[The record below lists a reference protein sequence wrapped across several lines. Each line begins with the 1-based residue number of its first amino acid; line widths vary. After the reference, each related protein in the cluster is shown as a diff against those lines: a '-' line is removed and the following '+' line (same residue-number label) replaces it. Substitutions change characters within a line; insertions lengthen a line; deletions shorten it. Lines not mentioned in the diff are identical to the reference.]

1 MVRIQSSGS
10 NARTVAILGALD
22 TKGAEFE
29 FLKNEIEQRGH
40 RTLVI
45 DAGVLAPP
53 PFSPDVSRED
63 VARAAGVEIS
73 SLIEARDRGAAVAA
87 MGRGAEAVV
96 SQLYSGGRFDA
107 IIGMGGSAGTAI
119 GTQAMRALPLGVPKL
134 MVSTLAG
141 GDVTGFVGVKDIVMV
156 PTVVD
161 ISGLNRISRRV
172 LAQAAGAICGMAES
186 RVRTTAEKALVSA
199 TMFGNT
205 TDCVER
211 ARARLEQAG
220 YEVLVFH
227 ATGTGGR
234 VMESLVEAGDIAGV
248 LDVTTTEWADEL
260 IGGVL
265 AAGPS
270 RLEAAARSGTPA
282 VIAPG
287 CLDMVNFWAPET
299 VPQKFASRRFYPHN
313 PNVTLMRTTPEEN
326 AELGRLLSGKLN
338 FSKGPVA
345 VYLPLRGISVISA
358 PGGPFYWPEADAALF
373 DALRRN
379 LRPDIPVYEIDANIN
394 DPVFADAVAQGLI
407 EMLESKKMR
416 ETV

>member
-1 MVRIQSSGS
+1 MVRIQGS
-10 NARTVAILGALD
+10 VTRTVAIIGALD
-22 TKGAEFE
+22 TKGVEFE
-29 FLKNEIEQRGH
+29 FLKSEIEQRGH

-63 VARAAGVEIS
+63 VARAAGAELS
-73 SLIEARDRGAAVAA
+73 SLIQARDRGAAIAA
-87 MGRGAEAVV
+87 MGRGAEAIV
-96 SQLYSGGRFDA
+96 SQLYSEGRFDA

-141 GDVTGFVGVKDIVMV
+141 GDVTGFVGIKDIVMV

-172 LAQAAGAICGMAES
+172 LVQAAGAICGMAES
-186 RVRTTAEKALVSA
+186 RVRPTAEKALVSA

-234 VMESLVEAGDIAGV
+234 VMENLVEAGDISGV

-299 VPQKFASRRFYPHN
+299 VPQRFAGRRFYPHN

-326 AELGRLLSGKLN
+326 IELGRILSGKLN
-338 FSKGPVA
+338 LSKGPVA
-345 VYLPLRGISVISA
+345 LYLPLRGISVISA

-394 DPVFADAVAQGLI
+394 DSIFADAIAQGLI
-407 EMLESKKMR
+407 DMLERRKMR
-416 ETV
+416 ETE